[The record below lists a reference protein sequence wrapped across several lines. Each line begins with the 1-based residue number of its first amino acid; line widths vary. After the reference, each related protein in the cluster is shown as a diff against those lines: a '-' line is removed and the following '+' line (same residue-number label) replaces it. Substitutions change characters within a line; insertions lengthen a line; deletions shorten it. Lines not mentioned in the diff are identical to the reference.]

1 MWVRGNVARAKLLC
15 YRESVDQAV
24 ITGVGV
30 VSPNAQGWPAFRRA
44 LVEGRSGVRRIELFD
59 PGRLKTRIAGQA
71 LEFDAAAHLPAG
83 DRDLRHISRAVP
95 MALAASGEAMSDAG
109 LAAERLTDEDRRRF
123 GVCIGS
129 GGGPIDFSERQYEIY
144 FGNGHHGHREDS
156 ARLSVYNISSS
167 TTGTLGSEIS
177 IHFGLRGLS
186 HVISD
191 GCTSSSDA
199 IGYALHHI
207 RSGRLDR
214 VLTGGVDAT
223 ITPGIMAGFDM
234 MRVLAARWNDDP
246 ARASR
251 PFDAARD
258 GFVLG
263 EGAWMFVLERADLAL
278 GRDARIYGEIR
289 GYGATCEAH
298 HRVKLKDPAESARAM
313 RLAVEDANLT
323 LADIGHIQVHGTST
337 RMNDAIETEAV
348 KAAFGP
354 AGRRIPCSSVKS
366 MIGHPQG
373 ASGAAGLAAALLPIT
388 DGVVSPT
395 VNLDEPDPACDL
407 DYVPN
412 RARKWRCDAALVNTL
427 AFGSKNAALIVSR
440 HVA

>member
-1 MWVRGNVARAKLLC
+1 
-15 YRESVDQAV
+15 
-24 ITGVGV
+24 
-30 VSPNAQGWPAFRRA
+30 
-44 LVEGRSGVRRIELFD
+44 
-59 PGRLKTRIAGQA
+59 
-71 LEFDAAAHLPAG
+71 
-83 DRDLRHISRAVP
+83 
-95 MALAASGEAMSDAG
+95 MSDAG

-191 GCTSSSDA
+191 GGTSSSGP
-199 IGYALHHI
+199 IGSALHHS

-263 EGAWMFVLERADLAL
+263 RADLAL

-354 AGRRIPCSSVKS
+354 DGRRIPCSSVKS

-388 DGVVSPT
+388 DGGVSPPP
-395 VNLDEPDPACDL
+395 NLDEPD
-407 DYVPN
+407 
-412 RARKWRCDAALVNTL
+412 R
-427 AFGSKNAALIVSR
+427 SE
-440 HVA
+440 